1 MLAFYSV
8 FDPYATAGS
17 DPVVEQEEEMMPP
30 ASEAEDT
37 TQEVVDK
44 AGPTVPPPQQLPD
57 AESSGGQK
65 PSPADII
72 KASEDAPKQRRLPL
86 FVQFDQAENILLA
99 LKEQKQRRP
108 ATHLTWERTLEA
120 GGIHVERVLVTRLVR
135 DTFYARIIVR
145 PEEGKLVSIDA
156 KPSDAL
162 ALALRSQAPVYVSKT
177 LFESMSED
185 VILPGDPA
193 PIDSDMVEENSLM
206 AALPPISVFA

>member
-1 MLAFYSV
+1 M
-8 FDPYATAGS
+8 
-17 DPVVEQEEEMMPP
+17 
-30 ASEAEDT
+30 
-37 TQEVVDK
+37 
-44 AGPTVPPPQQLPD
+44 
-57 AESSGGQK
+57 
-65 PSPADII
+65 
-72 KASEDAPKQRRLPL
+72 
-86 FVQFDQAENILLA
+86 A

-120 GGIHVERVLVTRLVR
+120 GGILVVRVLVTRLVR